1 MTRGV
6 HAVNRVVLGLL
17 GVLLVLAGVA
27 LALATT
33 DAAPRSGAR
42 LWADAADG
50 ARRAAGAVVDAT
62 SRTTTLWLGAAAALA
77 VALLAL
83 WWVAVQRRGRARTA
97 VVREGA
103 DGSTVPGQVVVT
115 AAATE
120 GLVHRLVRTGPDTVG
135 ASVTAVR
142 RRRSDPRYDVVVAP
156 RRGADPLAVATGVR
170 AAAGRAERVLGTPV
184 EPTVRL
190 RASAVRRVRSRRR
203 VS

>member
-17 GVLLVLAGVA
+17 GVLLVVTGAA

-50 ARRAAGAVVDAT
+50 VRRAAGAVVDAT

-115 AAATE
+115 AAAAE